1 MRAILIINIGRLVN
15 TRRLDHPL
23 RGEEMAQLP
32 SIDQAWLF
40 SRNQTIHAFGKMS
53 ELPAHL
59 TEEADEIFDAAGG
72 YVLPAW
78 CDSHTHLVFEGS
90 REMEWIDKIKGMS
103 YADIAARGGGILYS
117 AKRVREATEETL
129 YESALQRIRE
139 ISLLGTGAVE
149 IKSGYGLSYDAELKM
164 LRVIK
169 RLQKESGLLIK
180 STFLGA
186 HALPPDYKETR
197 SGYLQLLTE
206 QLLPVIS
213 REGLADFIDA
223 FCEQGFFSPMEVAQI
238 CEAGGKYGLRAKI
251 HSNQF
256 SSIGGVQMAVQQG
269 AISVDHLETMDEEA
283 ISALANSPLIGTM
296 LPSAAFFLRIP
307 YPPARQMMKAGAA
320 LALASD
326 HNPGSSPSGNM
337 FLVVSLAC
345 IQMQML
351 PEEAINAATSN
362 AAFAMGV
369 QDQAGS
375 IAIGKLASLIIT
387 KAVPSLAY
395 IPYSFGSNLLEKVMI
410 KGEWI

>member
-1 MRAILIINIGRLVN
+1 MRAILIINIGRLLNV
-15 TRRLDHPL
+15 RKLDHPL
-23 RGEEMAQLP
+23 RGTEMAQLP

-40 SRNQTIHAFGKMS
+40 SCNQTIKAFGNMS

-78 CDSHTHLVFEGS
+78 CDSHTHLVYEGS
-90 REMEWIDKIKGMS
+90 REMEWINKIKGMS
-103 YADIAARGGGILYS
+103 YADIAAKGGGILYS
-117 AKRVREATEETL
+117 ANRVQEATEEAL

-169 RLQKESGLLIK
+169 RLQQESGLLIK

-186 HALPPDYKETR
+186 HALPPDYKENR

-213 REGLADFIDA
+213 REGLANYIDA
-223 FCEQGFFSPMEVAQI
+223 FCEQGFFTPQEVAQI
-238 CEAGGKYGLRAKI
+238 CEAGRKYGLRAKI

-256 SSIGGVQMAVQQG
+256 SSIGGVQMAVKQE
-269 AISVDHLETMDEEA
+269 ALSVDHLETMDDEA

-307 YPPARQMMKAGAA
+307 YPPARKMLKAGAA

-326 HNPGSSPSGNM
+326 YNPGSSPSGNM

-369 QDQAGS
+369 EDQAGS
-375 IAIGKLASLIIT
+375 IAIGKLASVIIT
-387 KAVPSLAY
+387 KPVPSLAY
-395 IPYSFGSNLLEKVMI
+395 IPYSFGSNLLQKVMI

>member
-15 TRRLDHPL
+15 TRRLDQPL
-23 RGEEMAQLP
+23 RGDEMAQLP

-53 ELPAHL
+53 ELPSHL

-103 YADIAARGGGILYS
+103 YADIAAKGGGILYS
-117 AKRVREATEETL
+117 AKRVREATEESL

-169 RLQKESGLLIK
+169 RLQQESGLLIK

-186 HALPPDYKETR
+186 HALPPDYKENR

-206 QLLPVIS
+206 QLLPVIGDE
-213 REGLADFIDA
+213 RLADFIDA
-223 FCEQGFFSPMEVAQI
+223 FCEQGFFTPQEVGKI
-238 CEAGGKYGLRAKI
+238 CEAGKKYGLRAKI

-256 SSIGGVQMAVQQG
+256 SSIGGVQMAVQQE
-269 AISVDHLETMDEEA
+269 ALSVDHLETMDDEA
-283 ISALANSPLIGTM
+283 ISMLANSPLIGTM

-307 YPPARQMMKAGAA
+307 YPPARKMLEAGAA

-326 HNPGSSPSGNM
+326 YNPGSSPSGNM
-337 FLVVSLAC
+337 LLVISLAC

-395 IPYSFGSNLLEKVMI
+395 IPYSFGSNLLQKVMI